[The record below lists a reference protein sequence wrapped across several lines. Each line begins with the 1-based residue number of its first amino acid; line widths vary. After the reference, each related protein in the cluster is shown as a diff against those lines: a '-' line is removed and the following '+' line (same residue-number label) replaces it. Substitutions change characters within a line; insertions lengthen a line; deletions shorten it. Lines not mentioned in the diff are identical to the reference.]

1 MSGHVPIFPEATP
14 ELAEQRNRLAPGPA
28 EAFRAFNRSVFAEG
42 AMPVK
47 TKQLIAVA
55 VAHVT
60 QCPYCIRG
68 HTSARLAAGGN
79 GGRNHGSHLGRGGNA
94 RGRRL
99 RVLGFGAGYHR
110 AHPRRTR
117 KWRGRMSIRI
127 AINGLG
133 RIGRAILKLA
143 IDEPALELVAINDL
157 ADVENLNYLLRF
169 DTVYGATRSPWT
181 QDPRSKREV
190 QEGRWP
196 HDEARVSRELRQL
209 SVIVSGRKSPVI
221 KVI

>member
-1 MSGHVPIFPEATP
+1 
-14 ELAEQRNRLAPGPA
+14 
-28 EAFRAFNRSVFAEG
+28 
-42 AMPVK
+42 
-47 TKQLIAVA
+47 
-55 VAHVT
+55 
-60 QCPYCIRG
+60 
-68 HTSARLAAGGN
+68 
-79 GGRNHGSHLGRGGNA
+79 
-94 RGRRL
+94 
-99 RVLGFGAGYHR
+99 
-110 AHPRRTR
+110 
-117 KWRGRMSIRI
+117 MSIRI